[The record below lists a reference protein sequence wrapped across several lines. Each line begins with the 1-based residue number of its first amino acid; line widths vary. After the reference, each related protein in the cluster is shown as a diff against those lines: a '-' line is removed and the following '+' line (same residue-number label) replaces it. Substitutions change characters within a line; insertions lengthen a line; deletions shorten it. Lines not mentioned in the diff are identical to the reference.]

1 MMSSVR
7 QQHISPHMAVWHNT
21 GLVSG
26 PLLTEQLSTTLRN
39 LLVAWWVA
47 GRALHHTQHN
57 MLPQP
62 TSNNHLLSF
71 ESIYKVQ
78 TFKQQLSVLI
88 DVVNVVRPSAAGG
101 RTHDVGGEERSQSTD
116 ATWDCYRMGQC
127 SGCAH
132 WAHPAM
138 YILNLHS
145 TISFHQSV
153 SLIIAVCFDNQKL
166 MIQSS

>member
-1 MMSSVR
+1 MGGGAR
-7 QQHISPHMAVWHNT
+7 SP
-21 GLVSG
+21 
-26 PLLTEQLSTTLRN
+26 
-39 LLVAWWVA
+39 
-47 GRALHHTQHN
+47 HTQHN

-116 ATWDCYRMGQC
+116 ATWDLLPDGSVQWLCTVGRPGNVYLKSSPHNIISSKCFIDHC
-127 SGCAH
+127 SV
-132 WAHPAM
+132 
-138 YILNLHS
+138 
-145 TISFHQSV
+145 F
-153 SLIIAVCFDNQKL
+153 
-166 MIQSS
+166 

>member
-1 MMSSVR
+1 M
-7 QQHISPHMAVWHNT
+7 
-21 GLVSG
+21 
-26 PLLTEQLSTTLRN
+26 
-39 LLVAWWVA
+39 A

-138 YILNLHS
+138 YILNLHP

-153 SLIIAVCFDNQKL
+153 SLIIAVCFDDQIIYL
-166 MIQSS
+166 DSVVWCQCPCLPRVQCVVAAGLSTRSVGYHHRSVDVDI

>member
-1 MMSSVR
+1 MMISV
-7 QQHISPHMAVWHNT
+7 QQPISPHMAVWHNT

-62 TSNNHLLSF
+62 SSNNHLLSF

-78 TFKQQLSVLI
+78 TFKQQLSVQI
-88 DVVNVVRPSAAGG
+88 DVVNVVRPSAGG

-116 ATWDCYRMGQC
+116 ATWDLLLDGSVQWLCTLGRK
-127 SGCAH
+127 SI
-132 WAHPAM
+132 
-138 YILNLHS
+138 ILNLHS
-145 TISFHQSV
+145 THHFIKVYHW
-153 SLIIAVCFDNQKL
+153 SLQCVL
-166 MIQSS
+166 MIR